1 MGLRGRDARRRG
13 SGRVSAVRV
22 AGVGAAL
29 GSWRLDPDQVR
40 VAWGPASAPSGGS
53 DRRPAAETLTVAGAD
68 EDTLTLA
75 ARAAERALAAA
86 GIEPGDVDALCWGTT
101 RPPLAEGPSHALLA
115 AALRCSPRTGGLL
128 CTGSAHA
135 GMEAF
140 LAGVDAL
147 AAGSARCVLV
157 VASDAIVPGAG
168 TALEARCGAGA
179 AALVLGPEGPAGV
192 GVRVQRSAPFLEQW
206 RGDGETATRD
216 VYDPRLVR
224 DVAVLPALV
233 EVAEHLQAL
242 EPTAWSLPDPDG
254 RTATA
259 VARRLRIDGPG
270 RPATPIGDTGAA
282 APWLGA
288 LPALDAAGR
297 VAVVGHGGG
306 RTSGLLLSAE
316 GPVPGAGPLGPLVAA
331 ARPVHYPAV
340 LRARGQLVPDAEPV
354 PMGVPPG
361 SAMHLR
367 GAHEMLGLLGAR
379 CGECGT
385 IATPPSVHPTCP
397 ACGGTK
403 LETVPLCRTG
413 EVHTF
418 VVNQTMPPPFE
429 APLPLLVVDL
439 DDGARLMVQGTG
451 DGRGVAVGARVEL
464 VLRRYALERGVP
476 VYGYKATVVGA

>member
-1 MGLRGRDARRRG
+1 M
-13 SGRVSAVRV
+13 STVRV

-29 GSWRLDPDQVR
+29 GSWRLDPREVR
-40 VAWGPASAPSGGS
+40 AAWGPASGTLEGGPA
-53 DRRPAAETLTVAGAD
+53 DRTLAVAGAD

-75 ARAAERALAAA
+75 ARAADRALAAT
-86 GIEPGDVDALCWGTT
+86 GIEPGDIDVLCWGTT
-101 RPPLAEGPSHALLA
+101 RPPFAEGPSHAVLA
-115 AALRCSPRTGGLL
+115 AALGCSGRTGGLL

-140 LAGVDAL
+140 LAGVDAVT
-147 AAGSARCVLV
+147 AGSARWALV

-179 AALVLGPEGPAGV
+179 AALVLGPRGPAGV
-192 GVRVQRSAPFLEQW
+192 GVRVTRSAPFLEQW
-206 RGDGETATRD
+206 RGDGEAATRD

-224 DVAVLPALV
+224 DVAVLPALAD
-233 EVAEHLQAL
+233 VAEHLRAL

-254 RTATA
+254 RTAGA
-259 VARRLRIDGPG
+259 LARRLRIDVPERAG
-270 RPATPIGDTGAA
+270 TEHLVGDAGAA

-306 RTSGLLLSAE
+306 RTSGVLLSSE
-316 GPVPGAGPLGPLVAA
+316 GPVPGAGPLGPLAA
-331 ARPVHYPAV
+331 AGRPVRYPAV
-340 LRARGQLVPDAEPV
+340 LRARHQLVPNAEPV

-379 CGECGT
+379 CGDCGT

-451 DGRGVAVGARVEL
+451 DGGEVTVGARVEL